1 MSKDGDSVAPV
12 QRIDRIR
19 RTVRRLVIAGVLLGV
34 AWFTYRYD
42 VYTIPEDYHGLEP
55 QHMGPGTKV
64 VMTDVDDDTVLG
76 PGSIVLFRVP
86 GAKTDAF
93 GVIVGMPGEMV
104 RIEDLSRG
112 RARVMI
118 EDREEDLVLPPGSRL
133 KQGPIPDAHFLI
145 FSGDRHL
152 VVNAIHP
159 DSRIFGPIPRG
170 ALRKKVVTS
179 LWFLN

>member
-1 MSKDGDSVAPV
+1 MTGDGRSVARM

-19 RTVRRLVIAGVLLGV
+19 GTVRRLVIAGVLLGV

-42 VYTIPEDYHGLEP
+42 VYTIPGDYHGLEP

-76 PGSIVLFRVP
+76 PGSIVLFQVP
-86 GAKTDAF
+86 GADTDAF
-93 GVIVGMPGEMV
+93 GVIVGMPKEMV
-104 RIEDLSRG
+104 RIENLSRG
-112 RARVMI
+112 RARVKI
-118 EDREEDLVLPPGSRL
+118 GDREEDLVLPKGSRL
-133 KQGPIPDAHFLI
+133 REGPIPEDHFLI

-152 VVNAIHP
+152 VVNAVHP
-159 DSRIFGPIPRG
+159 DSRLFGPIPRD

>member
-1 MSKDGDSVAPV
+1 MKDDGGKGADV

-19 RTVRRLVIAGVLLGV
+19 RNVRRFVIAGVLLGV

-55 QHMGPGTKV
+55 QHMGPGTRV
-64 VMTDVDDDTVLG
+64 VMIDVDEDTVLG

-86 GAKTDAF
+86 GADTDAF
-93 GVIVGMPGEMV
+93 GVIVGMPEEMV
-104 RIEDLSRG
+104 RIEDLSQG
-112 RARVMI
+112 RARVKI
-118 EDREEDLVLPPGSRL
+118 ADREEDLVLPPGSRL
-133 KQGPIPDAHFLI
+133 RQGPIPAGHFLI

-159 DSRIFGPIPRG
+159 DSRIFGPIPRE